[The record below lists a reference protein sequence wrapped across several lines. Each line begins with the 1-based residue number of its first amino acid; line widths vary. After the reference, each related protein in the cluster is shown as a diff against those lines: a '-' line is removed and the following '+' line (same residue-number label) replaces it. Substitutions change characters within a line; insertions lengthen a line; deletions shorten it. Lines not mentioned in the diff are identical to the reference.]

1 LYCLPAVETPRQ
13 NRQKSAQVNLETS
26 DGKKR
31 TRQGKKWVKNGGGGE
46 GGFVEWG
53 IGQWGRKVKQRQ
65 SGVRKER
72 NIVRKENMEGNY
84 V

>member
-1 LYCLPAVETPRQ
+1 M
-13 NRQKSAQVNLETS
+13 
-26 DGKKR
+26 
-31 TRQGKKWVKNGGGGE
+31 KNGGGGE